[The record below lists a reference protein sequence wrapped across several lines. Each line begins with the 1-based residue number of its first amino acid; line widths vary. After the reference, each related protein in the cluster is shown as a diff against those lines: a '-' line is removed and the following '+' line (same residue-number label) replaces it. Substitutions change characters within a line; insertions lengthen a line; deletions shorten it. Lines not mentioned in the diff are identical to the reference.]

1 MSSIVNPE
9 QYAFLPIEHE
19 TLHNLYCRL
28 RDVYWVPQEVDC
40 SQDHHDWEMVPEGT
54 KTFVKFILCFFA
66 QSDGLLNEVIMDRF
80 KSEAGAYKDAKHFY
94 SIQEANETIHN
105 ETYSRLIQ
113 AYFKDSKEQ
122 KEALNAIQYYP
133 AVGDIAE
140 WMKTWMSE
148 DRNRLERIIA
158 FVCVEGILFSS
169 AFAGIYWIKR
179 QNILP
184 GLCKA
189 NEFIARDEGIHTE
202 FGIQRYKI
210 ETTVGGEEPL
220 SEKRIHEII
229 SDAVRVCEK
238 FTREALN
245 VELVSMNSDD
255 MIKYVKTIADH
266 ICKLLGYN
274 PIYNTNNPFDW
285 MNEIALQNKTNFFEG
300 RVTEYAQQREEHSE
314 FRFDLTV
321 DF

>member
-1 MSSIVNPE
+1 MTSILDSD
-9 QYAFLPIEHE
+9 QYAFLPIQHE
-19 TLHNLYCRL
+19 SLHSLYCRL
-28 RDVYWVPQEVDC
+28 RDVFWVPQEIDC
-40 SQDHHDWEMVPEGT
+40 SQDHHDWETVPEST

-113 AYFKDSKEQ
+113 VYFKDPEEQ
-122 KEALNAIQYYP
+122 KEALDAIKYYP
-133 AVGDIAE
+133 AVGVIAE
-140 WMKTWMSE
+140 WMKLWMSE

-189 NEFIARDEGIHTE
+189 NEFIARDEAIHTE
-202 FGIQRYKI
+202 FGIRRYLI
-210 ETTVGGEEPL
+210 ETTVGGETPL
-220 SEKRIHEII
+220 QKERVHEII
-229 SDAVRVCEK
+229 RDAVGVCET
-238 FTREALN
+238 FTRDALK
-245 VELVSMNSDD
+245 VELVSMNADD

-266 ICKLLGYN
+266 ICKLLGYS
-274 PIYNTNNPFDW
+274 PIYNEDNPFDW

-300 RVTEYAQQREEHSE
+300 KVSEYAQQLQEESE
-314 FRFDLTV
+314 FRFDLLTE
-321 DF
+321 F